1 MEVIAIAIDWANDF
15 FEAHG
20 KAIEKIE
27 LLIKMFEKTK
37 RVGFYF
43 IVATHRL
50 HLINKKLI
58 DKFDSL
64 VAFLDYPDNKDSFLI
79 DNQDKLVRT
88 HFIIKNDSINV
99 EGIIVLPI
107 EFEEL
112 FKII

>member
-1 MEVIAIAIDWANDF
+1 
-15 FEAHG
+15 
-20 KAIEKIE
+20 
-27 LLIKMFEKTK
+27 MFEKTK